1 MALRPVPAPVKSGSE
16 RHPANADGDWY
27 VDRRCID
34 CGASRTVAPG
44 LIVGRAGQS
53 VFDHQPSSPA
63 EIEAAWRAMLV
74 CPTASV
80 RRASGGSPPAGLY
93 PERLAA
99 GIYRC
104 GYNAKS
110 SYGAHA
116 YFVARPAG
124 NVLIDAPRFTR
135 QVSAFMREHGGLQHV
150 FLTHRDD
157 VADADKY
164 AQAFGADVWIHE
176 RDADAA
182 PYAGHWLRG
191 AGVTEPLPGW
201 QAIPV
206 PGHTAGSV
214 VYLLE
219 NTFLFTGDSL
229 AWSFSE
235 RRLTAFRQA
244 CWYSWSAQTTSL
256 ERLLA
261 RDFEWVLAGHGGSAQ
276 LPREQMRR
284 QLEALVRWMRTIA

>member
-1 MALRPVPAPVKSGSE
+1 VKSGSE

-44 LIVGRAGQS
+44 LIVRRSDQS

-93 PERLAA
+93 PERLAQ

-110 SYGAHA
+110 SYGAHS
-116 YFVARPAG
+116 YFVTRPEG
-124 NVLIDAPRFTR
+124 NVLIDAPRLTR
-135 QVSAFMREHGGLQHV
+135 HVSAFMRGQGGLQHI

-164 AQAFGADVWIHE
+164 AQTFQPDVWIHE
-176 RDADAA
+176 RDAGAA
-182 PYAGHWLRG
+182 AYATDLLRG
-191 AGVTEPLPGW
+191 TDIAKPVPGW

-219 NTFLFTGDSL
+219 NTFLFSGDSL

-235 RRLTAFRQA
+235 QRLTAFRDA
-244 CWYSWSAQTTSL
+244 CWHSWSEQVTSL

-261 RDFEWVLAGHGGSAQ
+261 LDFEWVLAGHGGSVQ
-276 LPREQMRR
+276 LARDQMHR
-284 QLEALVRWMRTIA
+284 QLEALVRWMRTVS